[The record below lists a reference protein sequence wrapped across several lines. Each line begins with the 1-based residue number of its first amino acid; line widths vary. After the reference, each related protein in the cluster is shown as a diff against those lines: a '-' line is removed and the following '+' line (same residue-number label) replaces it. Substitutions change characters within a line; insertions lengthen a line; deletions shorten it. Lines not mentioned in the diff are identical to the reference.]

1 MQVTRQNPDV
11 YKYEKQRGSGN
22 RNCISSVCCYK
33 SCLIIHTSGGNN
45 CLNLPLVIRYGVD
58 NFTLCYVTSNA
69 IDHRV
74 FSKSLQ
80 LCLCRYKLNSY
91 YLN

>member
-1 MQVTRQNPDV
+1 MFTNM
-11 YKYEKQRGSGN
+11 
-22 RNCISSVCCYK
+22 RNSVVLAIAIASVVLECCYK

-69 IDHRV
+69 ETIECFLNPCNYV
-74 FSKSLQ
+74 FVDIS
-80 LCLCRYKLNSY
+80 
-91 YLN
+91 